1 MDFNFPENEGGTLE
15 MKLIRELKKGG
26 KKALECM
33 PCDTSLIVRIDF
45 GCCVENKN
53 VCREYFINEIEYM
66 PNVFCN
72 KTKFPVISEMAKN
85 IIRLSNLKK

>member
-1 MDFNFPENEGGTLE
+1 MNDLHNDH
-15 MKLIRELKKGG
+15 ELM
-26 KKALECM
+26 CM
-33 PCDTSLIVRIDF
+33 SI
-45 GCCVENKN
+45 
-53 VCREYFINEIEYM
+53 FIIEIHLN

>member
-1 MDFNFPENEGGTLE
+1 M
-15 MKLIRELKKGG
+15 I
-26 KKALECM
+26 
-33 PCDTSLIVRIDF
+33 SLIVRIDF
-45 GCCVENKN
+45 GCCIDNRKN
-53 VCREYFINEIEYM
+53 CREYFINEIEYM